1 MKTLL
6 AVVLA
11 LAAEAAWAT
20 PSLLPR
26 IPKTRV
32 QARAAAAARARSAVS
47 APIGVQVAEPA
58 APPALQDE
66 RGAPLAIAAA
76 AATTAATTAAAA
88 DEPVH
93 VIAISERAAAPEK
106 APLRSPP
113 AALAVA
119 GSRNAPAAQAQAAP
133 VAAPVATE
141 DADGDSDAGAS
152 PDSASPE
159 DTALAGQEASPALL
173 GEPAAAVVAVA
184 EPPPQRVQTVVAVWL
199 DDLRSLVDAH
209 TPSGESVQ
217 VVRDALGELI
227 EIIRDAKGNLISAR
241 GVDRGKGM

>member
-66 RGAPLAIAAA
+66 RGATLAVAAS
-76 AATTAATTAAAA
+76 AATTAAAA

-93 VIAISERAAAPEK
+93 VITISERAAAPEK

-173 GEPAAAVVAVA
+173 DEPAAAVVAVA

-199 DDLRSLVDAH
+199 DDLRLLVDAH

-227 EIIRDAKGNLISAR
+227 EIVRDAKGNLISAR

>member
-93 VIAISERAAAPEK
+93 VITISERAAAPEK

-173 GEPAAAVVAVA
+173 EPAAAVVAVA

-199 DDLRSLVDAH
+199 DDLRLLVDAH

-227 EIIRDAKGNLISAR
+227 EIVRDAKGNLISAR